1 MEGLDFTDLQGNNVN
16 DFIKAYRDSLRDNY
30 IANVNQIEQQR
41 RNDEASIMANAN
53 RAGMMYSNFPAR
65 DKMKYEAETYLP
77 NRQSAFTS
85 YQTGLDKLRSNAVNA
100 YNNIRS
106 IEDAISDLNSSG
118 GGGGT
123 GGNTGGNTG
132 GDGVK
137 YWGSARAQDGGTWF
151 YDNNDNPVRFSTW
164 AIKNGAKTSSDL
176 LKYAQQ
182 ALNANEYNKLKKI
195 YDAQSAKNRTF
206 TRNTGKNYTDNNY
219 DFLTKDE
226 NSFLNN
232 LGLGF

>member
-1 MEGLDFTDLQGNNVN
+1 MEGLDFADLQGNNVN
-16 DFIKAYRDSLRDNY
+16 DFVKAYRDALRSDY
-30 IANVNQIEQQR
+30 TATINQIEQQR
-41 RNDEASIMANAN
+41 RNDEASIMSNAN
-53 RAGMMYSNFPAR
+53 RLGMMYSNFPER

-77 NRQSAFTS
+77 NRQKAFTT
-85 YQTGLDKLRSNAVNA
+85 YQTGLDKLRANAVNA

-106 IEDAISDLNSSG
+106 IEDAIADLNSSG
-118 GGGGT
+118 GGGGGT
-123 GGNTGGNTG
+123 GGTGGG
-132 GDGVK
+132 GDGDDIK
-137 YWGSARAQDGGTWF
+137 YWGSAIAKDGGTWF
-151 YDNNDNPVRFSTW
+151 YDNNGNPVRFSTW
-164 AIKNGAKTSSDL
+164 AINNGAKSSSDL

-195 YDAQSAKNRTF
+195 YDTQSSKNRTF

>member
-30 IANVNQIEQQR
+30 TANVNQIEQQR

-118 GGGGT
+118 GGGT

-132 GDGVK
+132 GDDVK

-151 YDNNDNPVRFSTW
+151 YDNNGNPVRFSTW

-182 ALNANEYNKLKKI
+182 ALNDTEYNKLKKI
-195 YDAQSAKNRTF
+195 YDTQSAKNRTF
-206 TRNTGKNYTDNNY
+206 TRNTGKNYTNNSY
-219 DFLTKDE
+219 DFLTEDE
-226 NSFLNN
+226 NNFLN
-232 LGLGF
+232 GLGIGF

>member
-1 MEGLDFTDLQGNNVN
+1 MEGLDFADLQGNNVN
-16 DFIKAYRDSLRDNY
+16 DFVKAYRDALRSDY
-30 IANVNQIEQQR
+30 TATINQIEQQR
-41 RNDEASIMANAN
+41 RNDEASIMSNAN
-53 RAGMMYSNFPAR
+53 RLGMMYSNFPER

-77 NRQSAFTS
+77 NRRKAFTT
-85 YQTGLDKLRSNAVNA
+85 YQTGLDKLRANAVNA

-106 IEDAISDLNSSG
+106 IEDAIADLNSSG
-118 GGGGT
+118 GGGGGT
-123 GGNTGGNTG
+123 GGTGGG
-132 GDGVK
+132 GDGDDIK
-137 YWGSARAQDGGTWF
+137 YWGSAIAKDGGTWF
-151 YDNNDNPVRFSTW
+151 YDNNGNPVRFSTW
-164 AIKNGAKTSSDL
+164 AINNGAKSSSDM

-195 YDAQSAKNRTF
+195 YDTQSAKNRTF

>member
-30 IANVNQIEQQR
+30 TANVNQIEQQR

-53 RAGMMYSNFPAR
+53 RARMMYSNFPAR

-100 YNNIRS
+100 YNNIKS

-123 GGNTGGNTG
+123 GGNTGGG
-132 GDGVK
+132 GDDDIK

-151 YDNNDNPVRFSTW
+151 YDNNGNPVRFSTW
-164 AIKNGAKTSSDL
+164 AIKNGAKTNSDL
-176 LKYAQQ
+176 LRYAQK
-182 ALNANEYNKLKKI
+182 ALNDAEYNKLKKI
-195 YDAQSAKNRTF
+195 YDTQSAKNRTF
-206 TRNTGKNYTDNNY
+206 TRNTGKKYTENNY
-219 DFLTKDE
+219 DFLTPDE
-226 NSFLNN
+226 NNFLGS

>member
-16 DFIKAYRDSLRDNY
+16 EFVKAYRDSLRDNY
-30 IANVNQIEQQR
+30 TANVNQIEQQR

-118 GGGGT
+118 GGGT

-132 GDGVK
+132 GDDVK

-151 YDNNDNPVRFSTW
+151 YDNNGNPVRFSTW

-182 ALNANEYNKLKKI
+182 ALNDTEYNKLKKI
-195 YDAQSAKNRTF
+195 YDTQSAKNRTF
-206 TRNTGKNYTDNNY
+206 TRNTGKNYTDNSY
-219 DFLTKDE
+219 DFLTEDE
-226 NSFLNN
+226 NNFLNG

>member
-30 IANVNQIEQQR
+30 TANVNQIEQQR

-118 GGGGT
+118 GGGN

-151 YDNNDNPVRFSTW
+151 YDNNGNPVRFSTW
-164 AIKNGAKTSSDL
+164 AIKNGAKSSSDL

-182 ALNANEYNKLKKI
+182 ALNDTEYNKLKKI
-195 YDAQSAKNRTF
+195 YDTQSAKNRTF
-206 TRNTGKNYTDNNY
+206 TRNTGKNYTDNSYN
-219 DFLTKDE
+219 FLTKDE
-226 NSFLNN
+226 NNFLNG